1 MGGRWRFNAAASIRI
16 FECRGKILSGQRLR
30 GHALK
35 RGMGARPEKH
45 RDVDDRAENH
55 STLS

>member
-30 GHALK
+30 GQALK
-35 RGMGARPEKH
+35 RGMRARPEKH
-45 RDVDDRAENH
+45 RNVDDRAENH